1 MKTAIELKGVTKCYG
16 NLRALDGVSL
26 AIDSGTVFGLLG
38 PNGAGKSTIMR
49 ICSTLLKPDNGQVHF
64 DGMPAGVTAVRLRQS
79 LAIMSQGK
87 ALDPMLNVRDN
98 LIFYGKLKR
107 FHRDRIRNEI
117 ARVVDIFGLDEFLEK
132 SVWAISG
139 GQFRR
144 AQLAR
149 TFIGSPK
156 YLLLDEPTLG
166 IDIQAKLSIW
176 SAIRK
181 LVSDGECTVLLA
193 SNDMTEIEKSCNRV
207 GFLNHGK
214 LLFTGDTQR
223 LSTES
228 TVSLDC
234 KLAQPYSRDTC
245 PAPDGLTVR
254 VNPTDSVSVTFKD
267 YSDVVMTFLKNLSDT
282 SGIMELTER
291 RMSLA
296 DLFDKYGGDDQ

>member
-1 MKTAIELKGVTKCYG
+1 MKPAIELNGVTKCYG
-16 NLRALDGVSL
+16 DLKALDGISL

-49 ICSTLLKPDNGQVHF
+49 ICSTLLKPDDGQVHF
-64 DGMPAGVTAVRLRQS
+64 DDTPASVTAVRLRQS
-79 LAIMSQGK
+79 LAIMPQGK

-98 LIFYGKLKR
+98 LIFYGKLRR
-107 FHRDRIRNEI
+107 FNRDRIRNEI
-117 ARVVDIFGLDEFLEK
+117 ARVVDLFGLDEFLDK

-149 TFIGSPK
+149 TFMGTPK

-166 IDIQAKLSIW
+166 IDIQAKISIW

-228 TVSLDC
+228 AVSLDC
-234 KLAQPYSRDTC
+234 KLARPYSRDTC
-245 PAPDGLTVR
+245 PAPDALTVR
-254 VNPTDSVSVTFKD
+254 VDRTDSVSVTFQD
-267 YSDVVMTFLKNLSDT
+267 YSDVVMTFLKDLNDT
-282 SGIMELTER
+282 SGVMGLTER